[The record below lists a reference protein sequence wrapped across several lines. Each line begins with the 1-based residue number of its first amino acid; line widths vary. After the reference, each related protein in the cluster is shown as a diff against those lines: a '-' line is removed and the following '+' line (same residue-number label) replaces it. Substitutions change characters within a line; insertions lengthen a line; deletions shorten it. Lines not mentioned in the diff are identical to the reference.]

1 MNKIENIKKILHEQ
15 FGFGWNTAEDL
26 VAKHDDIVD
35 TKLSNGESEED
46 IALAL
51 ENEWLNEGGNDE

>member
-15 FGFGWNTAEDL
+15 CGFGWDVANEL

-35 TKLSNGESEED
+35 AKLSNGESEKD

-51 ENEWLNEGGNDE
+51 ENEWLNEGGDNE